1 MDFSVITNNASFLL
15 KGFGVTL
22 QLTVLTLIGGLIV
35 GTPLALG
42 RSSHAK
48 APRYLSIAVIEV
60 VRGTPILML
69 IFWIYFLLPQV
80 IGTTVSAYMA
90 GLVALITFNAAYS
103 AEIIRAGIQ
112 SVDRGNIEAGHA
124 SGLTWLQI
132 SRHIVLP
139 QAFSNMKPALMS
151 QAVMVYKSTSLIF
164 VIGVVDFFRAATII
178 NNREFKSIEIFAFV
192 AVVYFIPC
200 TIISRWSRS
209 MEARRRIRVSTAHR
223 V

>member
-1 MDFSVITNNASFLL
+1 MDYSVITNNISFFLN
-15 KGFGVTL
+15 GFEVTL
-22 QLTVLTLIGGLIV
+22 QLTALTLIGGLIV

-42 RSSHAK
+42 RSAQAK
-48 APRYLSIAVIEV
+48 LPRYISIAVIEV

-80 IGTTVSAYMA
+80 IGTAVNAYLA
-90 GLVALITFNAAYS
+90 GLIALITFNAAYS

-112 SVDRGNIEAGHA
+112 SVDRGNIESGRA
-124 SGLTWLQI
+124 SGLTRLQI
-132 SRHIVLP
+132 SRYIVLP

-151 QAVMVYKSTSLIF
+151 QAVMVYKTTSLIF

-178 NNREFKSIEIFAFV
+178 NNREFKSFEIFAFV
-192 AVVYFIPC
+192 ALVYFIPC

-209 MEARRRIRVSTAHR
+209 MEERRRRRVTSGHR
-223 V
+223 A

>member
-1 MDFSVITNNASFLL
+1 MDYSVITNNFSFFL
-15 KGFGVTL
+15 KGFVVTL
-22 QLTVLTLIGGLIV
+22 QLTALTLIGGLIV

-42 RSSHAK
+42 RSAQAK
-48 APRYLSIAVIEV
+48 LPRYISIAVIEV

-80 IGTTVSAYMA
+80 IGTAVNAYVA
-90 GLVALITFNAAYS
+90 GLIALITFNAAYS

-112 SVDRGNIEAGHA
+112 SVDRGNIEAGRS

-151 QAVMVYKSTSLIF
+151 QAVMVYKTTSLIF

-178 NNREFKSIEIFAFV
+178 NNREFKSFEIFAFV
-192 AVVYFIPC
+192 ALVYFIPC

-209 MEARRRIRVSTAHR
+209 MEERRRRRVPSGHR
-223 V
+223 A